1 MKKNT
6 HLAQS
11 RMLQFTHEFTDD
23 IQTSLEIA
31 EQNSILLNRDEIQNI
46 IICGM
51 GGSGIGGMLAKDIL
65 QDHITLPIEF
75 IKGYQL
81 PKYASEKSLVICS
94 SYSGNTEETLS
105 LHQEAIEKKAKIIA
119 ICSGGQLEDNCA
131 QQNIQTLIIPG
142 GKQPRAAVGLSL
154 VQQLH
159 ILGHLFL
166 NESENKQLFNNL
178 LETSKKLKERADEF
192 QKNANSIAK
201 DLRNKNIKV
210 YTETKFASLATRF
223 TQQINENVK
232 KKIHAGIIPEMNHN
246 ELVAFTDF
254 NRNDI
259 AIFVNGKH
267 FHPQNK
273 KRMTFLKEQ
282 LKKQES
288 HIIEINVEGDS
299 PEEIFL
305 KTIYIMDL
313 VSIEL
318 ARIEDVD
325 PEDVEI
331 IQKLKSTLQTSTF

>member
-1 MKKNT
+1 MLMNT
-6 HLAQS
+6 KETILLAQD

-31 EQNSILLNRDEIQNI
+31 ERNAIQLNRDEIQNI

-65 QDHITLPIEF
+65 HDHITLPIEF

-81 PKYASEKSLVICS
+81 PKYVSEKSLVICS

-105 LHQEAIEKKAKIIA
+105 LYHEAIDKKAQIIV
-119 ICSGGQLEDNCA
+119 ICSGGQLENKCSK
-131 QQNIQTLIIPG
+131 QNIQTLLIPG

-166 NESENKQLFNNL
+166 NASEKKQLFNNL
-178 LETSKKLKERADEF
+178 LEISKKLKEQAVEL

-201 DLRNKNIKV
+201 DLHNKNITV

-223 TQQINENVK
+223 MQQINENAK
-232 KKIHAGIIPEMNHN
+232 KKIHVGIIPEMNHN

-273 KRMTFLKEQ
+273 KRITFLKEQ
-282 LKKQES
+282 LKNQES
-288 HIIEINVEGDS
+288 HIIEINVDGNSID
-299 PEEIFL
+299 EIFL
-305 KTIYIMDL
+305 KTIYLMDL

-318 ARIEDVD
+318 AKIKDVD
-325 PEDVEI
+325 PEKIDI
-331 IQKLKSTLQTSTF
+331 IYKLKSSL